1 MFVLFELRN
10 IFFLAFAYLIDFG
23 LSKLNASKKELDNE
37 HETFLEQA
45 DLKEVYQPGI
55 VGSNSKSS

>member
-1 MFVLFELRN
+1 
-10 IFFLAFAYLIDFG
+10 LIDFG

-45 DLKEVYQPGI
+45 DLKELYQPGI